1 MTEANYTQGNTEV
14 QSTPLARRRRTADC
28 AGLLAFFIGHIDIK
42 QLDDEDLEFLSDA
55 SEQASGEAATL
66 SQVVSGLG
74 CLISEDAM
82 RSGGSCTGSFQGDD
96 VPNLL
101 WFIAN
106 QIDSIGQMAFIGS
119 EADYQ
124 LRTRA
129 QAAVAAAVKKGAS
142 RG

>member
-14 QSTPLARRRRTADC
+14 QSTRKGPHRTPDA
-28 AGLLAFFIGHIDIK
+28 AGLLAFFIGRTDLK
-42 QLDDEDLEFLSDA
+42 SMDSQDLEFLAGA
-55 SEQASGEAATL
+55 SEQASGDAL
-66 SQVVSGLG
+66 NLRDVVSGLG
-74 CLISEDAM
+74 CLISEDM
-82 RSGGSCTGSFQGDD
+82 TREGIKCGSLWGSDL
-96 VPNLL
+96 PNVL

-106 QIDSIGQMAFIGS
+106 QIDSIGQLAYIGS

-129 QAAVAAAVKKGAS
+129 QTAAVAAMKGAS